1 MFAEIVSAY
10 VQLAETEQ
18 TMSASS
24 AVPPAVND
32 PGSIPNSVVTTPA
45 TTNTQPV
52 VPAPQAQEGVSQ
64 KEEPWMTGPNPD
76 GNVIEV
82 PVTPTIPPLP
92 PRTD

>member
-10 VQLAETEQ
+10 VQLADIQQEA
-18 TMSASS
+18 TMTAAEAPLS
-24 AVPPAVND
+24 D
-32 PGSIPNSVVTTPA
+32 PGSIPPISTDTG

-92 PRTD
+92 PRAD